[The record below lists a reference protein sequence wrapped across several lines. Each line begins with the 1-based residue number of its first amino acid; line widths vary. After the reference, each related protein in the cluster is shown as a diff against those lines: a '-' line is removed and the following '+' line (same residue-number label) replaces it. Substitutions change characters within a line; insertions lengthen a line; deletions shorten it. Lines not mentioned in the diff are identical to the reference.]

1 MAGVWQGRYK
11 YLLGFLIVLVS
22 GTAGGLL
29 GKLSD
34 WRHLSTFSVF
44 WLFSTVS
51 VIGLEIIQSIYLLK
65 SPIAHTDAT
74 RLQQL
79 IVSRR

>member
-11 YLLGFLIVLVS
+11 YLLGFLIVLAS
-22 GTAGGLL
+22 GTAAGLL

-34 WRHLSTFSVF
+34 WHHLSASSIF
-44 WLFSTVS
+44 WPFFTVL

-65 SPIAHTDAT
+65 SPIAHTDGT
-74 RLQQL
+74 RSQQL
-79 IVSRR
+79 IVS